1 MNIVE
6 TYVPTLGHLHDQLT
20 QHEPVIISWSAG
32 PQPETTDSN
41 FWGTEPY
48 ILLQVE
54 DPYRRNGEP
63 DVIVIRSETD
73 CQVFSDHGET
83 FSITFDN
90 LLAYLAQLPRPLW
103 HFAQ

>member
-6 TYVPTLGHLHDQLT
+6 TYAPTLTHLYQRLNEHDS
-20 QHEPVIISWSAG
+20 VIIGWSAG
-32 PQPETTDSN
+32 PQQDTTDSN
-41 FWGTEPY
+41 LWGSKPY

-54 DPYRRNGEP
+54 DPHQRSGEP
-63 DVIVIRSETD
+63 DVIIIRSETD

-90 LLAYLAQLPRPLW
+90 VLAYLAQLPRPLW
-103 HFAQ
+103 YFAK

>member
-6 TYVPTLGHLHDQLT
+6 TYAPTLTHLYQRLNEHDS
-20 QHEPVIISWSAG
+20 VIVGWSAG
-32 PQPETTDSN
+32 PQEKTTDI
-41 FWGTEPY
+41 WGTDPY

-54 DPYRRNGEP
+54 DPYQRNSEP

-90 LLAYLAQLPRPLW
+90 VLAYLAQLPRPLW
-103 HFAQ
+103 HFVK